1 MPDSSASDTA
11 EVAALEK
18 VEKVETPEAPEVPMH
33 THDGFEKS
41 PMQSKKFIAYLIADL
56 GWLGLLVAMLLL
68 FRGSLTI
75 LEWGML
81 MGTVIVKAFVQVG
94 MLLGQSSLDK
104 FVRVARI
111 NASMGIP
118 TQLGKSRSR
127 GEDE

>member
-1 MPDSSASDTA
+1 MPDSDTA

-18 VEKVETPEAPEVPMH
+18 GKAPGAPEVPMR

-41 PMQSKKFIAYLIADL
+41 PLQSKKFIAYLIADL

-75 LEWGML
+75 LEWGIL

-118 TQLGKSRSR
+118 TQLEKSRSR
-127 GEDE
+127 GEDG